1 MKRALARTQ
10 ILQIVQSRD
19 IREASSMSRIA
30 RKPAD
35 LFAAPSVI
43 LEARPDGSRRMRS
56 AIALPPSSLRCSGEW
71 LERWASETPDTVFL
85 AERGADGE
93 WVKVSYGQALARV
106 KAIANALLGLGLS
119 AERPVMVLSD
129 NGVEHA
135 LLMLA
140 CLHIGVPHC
149 AVSPGNSLLSRDFAK
164 LKANVDLLRPG
175 VIFAD
180 PIERFMP
187 AIEAVKAL
195 HDGVV
200 IAGGNSQPQAGTH
213 AFAAMEQAGVDPTG
227 KYAAVRRAFEAVTPD
242 TIAKFLFTSG
252 SIGTPKAVI
261 TTQRM
266 MCSNQEANAQIWP
279 FMAIQRPVIVDW
291 LPWSHVFGG
300 NYCFNKVLCWG
311 GSFYIDGGKPAPGLL
326 EKTVKNLTDIAPT
339 QYFSV
344 PRAYDMLVPLLR
356 DNAALRKNFFSRLQ
370 IIFYAGAALPQHL
383 WEELDRLARME
394 LGEPVTMLS
403 SWGSTE
409 TAPAA
414 TDCHF
419 QAVRSGVIGV
429 PIPGTEL
436 KLVPVADK
444 LEVRVKGPNVFPGYW
459 KQPRLTKEAFD
470 DEGYYIIGDAVEF
483 VDPKKPEQGLLFDGR
498 VAEDFKLLTGT
509 WVHVG
514 SLRVAGI
521 DALSPVAQDIVVTGH
536 DRDEIGFL
544 VFPNM
549 SECRRLAGLPTDAP
563 ADQVLRHPMVKERV
577 REGLVRMKREGGGS
591 STYPARLLLM
601 AEPPSTEAGEITDK
615 GYINQRA
622 VLTRRADLVVHLYS
636 DEIDSGVITLGAS

>member
-1 MKRALARTQ
+1 MKQ
-10 ILQIVQSRD
+10 
-19 IREASSMSRIA
+19 IA
-30 RKPAD
+30 RKPAE
-35 LFAAPSVI
+35 LFAPPSVI
-43 LEARPDGSRRMRS
+43 LETRPDGSRLMRS

-71 LERWASETPDTVFL
+71 LERWAHETPDAVFL
-85 AERGADGE
+85 AERGVDGE
-93 WVKVSYGQALARV
+93 WIKVSYGAALSRV
-106 KAIANALLGLGLS
+106 KAIANALLGLALS
-119 AERPVMVLSD
+119 PQRPVMVLSD

-140 CLHIGVPHC
+140 CMHIGVPHC
-149 AVSPGNSLLSRDFAK
+149 AVSPGNSLMSRDFAK
-164 LKANVDLLRPG
+164 LKANVELLRPG

-180 PIERFMP
+180 PVERFMP
-187 AIEAVKAL
+187 AIEAVKSL
-195 HDGVV
+195 HDGIV
-200 IAGGNSQPQAGTH
+200 IAGSNSKPQAGTY
-213 AFAAMEQAGVDPTG
+213 AFAAMEQAGADPTG
-227 KYAAVRRAFEAVTPD
+227 KYEAVRRAFESVSLD

-252 SIGTPKAVI
+252 SIGAPKAVI

-266 MCSNQEANAQIWP
+266 MCSNQEANAHIWP
-279 FMAIQRPVIVDW
+279 FMAIQKPVIVDW

-326 EKTVKNLTDIAPT
+326 EKTVKNLTEIAPT

-356 DNAALRKNFFSRLQ
+356 DNAVLRKNFFSRLQ

-459 KQPRLTKEAFD
+459 KQPKLTKDAFD
-470 DEGYYIIGDAVEF
+470 EEGFYIIGDAVEF
-483 VDPKKPEQGLLFDGR
+483 VDPRKPEQGLLFDGR
-498 VAEDFKLLTGT
+498 VAEDFKLTTGT

-521 DALSPVAQDIVVTGH
+521 DALSPVAQDIAVTGH
-536 DRDEIGFL
+536 DRDEIGFM

-549 SECRRLAGLPTDAP
+549 SECRRLTGLANDAP
-563 ADQVLRHPMVKERV
+563 ADQVLGHPMVKERL
-577 REGLVRMKREGGGS
+577 REGLLRMKREGGGS
-591 STYPARLLLM
+591 STYPSRILLM
-601 AEPPSTEAGEITDK
+601 GEPPSTEAGEITDK

-636 DEIDSGVITLGAS
+636 DVPDSGVITLGAN

>member
-1 MKRALARTQ
+1 MT
-10 ILQIVQSRD
+10 S
-19 IREASSMSRIA
+19 IA
-30 RKPAD
+30 RKPAE
-35 LFAAPSVI
+35 LFADPSVI
-43 LEARPDGSRRMRS
+43 VENRADGSRLLRS

-71 LERWASETPDTVFL
+71 LERWAHETPDTVFL

-93 WVKVSYGQALARV
+93 WMRVSYGTALSRV
-106 KAIANALLGLGLS
+106 KAIANALLGLKLS

-129 NGVEHA
+129 NGIEHA

-149 AVSPGNSLLSRDFAK
+149 AVSPGNSLMSKDFAK

-187 AIEAVKAL
+187 AIEAVKLL
-195 HDGVV
+195 HDGIV
-200 IAGGNSQPQAGTH
+200 IAGSNSKPQAGTY
-213 AFAAMEQAGVDPTG
+213 AFAAMEQAGADPTG
-227 KYAAVRRAFEAVTPD
+227 KYAAVRRAFAAVTPD

-252 SIGTPKAVI
+252 SIGAPKAVI

-266 MCSNQEANAQIWP
+266 ICSNQEANALIWP
-279 FMAIQRPVIVDW
+279 FMAKQKPVIVDW

-326 EKTVKNLTDIAPT
+326 DKTVKNLTEIAPT

-383 WEELDRLARME
+383 WEELERLARME

-459 KQPRLTKEAFD
+459 KQPKLTEAAFD
-470 DEGYYIIGDAVEF
+470 ADGFYIIGDAVEF
-483 VDPKKPEQGLLFDGR
+483 VDPQNPEQGLLFDGR

-549 SECRRLAGLPTDAP
+549 SECRRLAQLPADAP

-591 STYPARLLLM
+591 STYPTRLLLM

-622 VLTRRADLVVHLYS
+622 VLTRRADLLVHLYS
-636 DEIDSGVITLGAS
+636 DVPDSGIITLGEN

>member
-1 MKRALARTQ
+1 MKQ
-10 ILQIVQSRD
+10 IS
-19 IREASSMSRIA
+19 
-30 RKPAD
+30 RKPAE
-35 LFAAPSVI
+35 LFARPSVI
-43 LEARPDGSRRMRS
+43 LETRPDGSRLMRS

-71 LERWASETPDTVFL
+71 LERWAHETPDAVFL

-93 WVKVSYGQALARV
+93 WVKVSYGMALSRV
-106 KAIANALLGLGLS
+106 KAIANALLGLKLS
-119 AERPVMVLSD
+119 AQRPVVVLSD

-140 CLHIGVPHC
+140 CMHIGVPHC
-149 AVSPGNSLLSRDFAK
+149 AVSPGNSLMSKDFAK
-164 LKANVDLLRPG
+164 LKANVELLRPG

-187 AIEAVKAL
+187 AIEAVRSL
-195 HDGVV
+195 HDGIV
-200 IAGGNSQPQAGTH
+200 IAGSNSKPQAGAY

-227 KYAAVRRAFEAVTPD
+227 NYAAVQRAFESVSLD

-252 SIGTPKAVI
+252 SIGAPKAVI

-279 FMAIQRPVIVDW
+279 FMAIQKPVIVDW

-326 EKTVKNLTDIAPT
+326 DKTVKNLTDIAPT

-444 LEVRVKGPNVFPGYW
+444 LEVRIKGPNVFPGYW
-459 KQPRLTKEAFD
+459 KQPKLTREAFD
-470 DEGYYIIGDAVEF
+470 EEGFYIIGDAVEF
-483 VDPKKPEQGLLFDGR
+483 VDESKPEQGLLFDGR
-498 VAEDFKLLTGT
+498 VAEDFKLTTGT

-521 DALSPVAQDIVVTGH
+521 DALSPVAQDIAVTGH
-536 DRDEIGFL
+536 DRDEIGFM

-549 SECRRLAGLPTDAP
+549 SECRRLAGLATDAP
-563 ADQVLRHPMVKERV
+563 AHQVLGHPMVKERL
-577 REGLVRMKREGGGS
+577 REGLLRMKRDGGGS
-591 STYPARLLLM
+591 STYPSRILLM

-636 DEIDSGVITLGAS
+636 DVPDSGVITLGTN

>member
-1 MKRALARTQ
+1 MKT
-10 ILQIVQSRD
+10 
-19 IREASSMSRIA
+19 IA
-30 RKPAD
+30 RNPAE
-35 LFAAPSVI
+35 LFAEPSVLI
-43 LEARPDGSRRMRS
+43 EHRADGSRLLRS
-56 AIALPPSSLRCSGEW
+56 AIPLPVSSLRCSGEW
-71 LERWASETPDTVFL
+71 LERWARETPDTVFL

-93 WVKVSYGQALARV
+93 WVRVSYASALSRV
-106 KAIANALLGLGLS
+106 RAIANALLGLRLS

-129 NGVEHA
+129 NGIEHA

-164 LKANVDLLRPG
+164 LKANVELLRPG

-180 PIERFMP
+180 PIERFLP

-195 HDGVV
+195 HDGIV
-200 IAGGNSQPQAGTH
+200 IAGGNGLAPTGTY
-213 AFAAMEQAGVDPTG
+213 AFAAMEQAGIDPDG
-227 KYAAVRRAFEAVTPD
+227 KYAAVQRAFAAVTPD

-252 SIGTPKAVI
+252 SIGAPKAVI

-266 MCSNQEANAQIWP
+266 MCSNQEANALIWP
-279 FMAIQRPVIVDW
+279 FMARQKPVIVDW

-326 EKTVKNLTDIAPT
+326 DKTVRNLTEIAPT

-356 DNAALRKNFFSRLQ
+356 DNAALRRNFFSRLQ

-409 TAPAA
+409 TSPAA

-419 QAVRSGVIGV
+419 QAVRAGVIGV

-459 KQPRLTKEAFD
+459 KQPALTQAAFD

-483 VDPKKPEQGLLFDGR
+483 VDPARPEQGLLFDGR

-549 SECRRLAGLPTDAP
+549 SECRRLAQLPADAP
-563 ADQVLRHPMVKERV
+563 ADLVLRHPAVKERV
-577 REGLVRMKREGGGS
+577 REGLLRMKREGGGS
-591 STYPARLLLM
+591 STYPMRLLLM

-636 DEIDSGVITLGAS
+636 DELDSGVITLGAR

>member
-1 MKRALARTQ
+1 MKQ
-10 ILQIVQSRD
+10 IS
-19 IREASSMSRIA
+19 
-30 RKPAD
+30 RKPAE
-35 LFAAPSVI
+35 LFARPSVI
-43 LEARPDGSRRMRS
+43 LETRPDGSRLMRS
-56 AIALPPSSLRCSGEW
+56 AIALPPSSVRCSGEW
-71 LERWASETPDTVFL
+71 LERWARETPNTVFL

-93 WVKVSYGQALARV
+93 WVKVSYGMALSRV
-106 KAIANALLGLGLS
+106 KAIANALLGLKLS
-119 AERPVMVLSD
+119 AQRPVVVLSD

-140 CLHIGVPHC
+140 CMHIGVPHC
-149 AVSPGNSLLSRDFAK
+149 AVSPGNSLMSKDFAK
-164 LKANVDLLRPG
+164 LKANVELLRPG

-187 AIEAVKAL
+187 AIEAVRSL
-195 HDGVV
+195 HDGIV
-200 IAGGNSQPQAGTH
+200 IAGSNSKPQAGAY

-227 KYAAVRRAFEAVTPD
+227 NYAAVQRAFESVSLD

-252 SIGTPKAVI
+252 SIGAPKAVI

-279 FMAIQRPVIVDW
+279 FMAIQKPVIVDW

-326 EKTVKNLTDIAPT
+326 DKTVKNLTDIAPT

-444 LEVRVKGPNVFPGYW
+444 LEVRIKGPNVFPGYW
-459 KQPRLTKEAFD
+459 KQPKLTREAFD
-470 DEGYYIIGDAVEF
+470 EEGFYIIGDAVEF
-483 VDPKKPEQGLLFDGR
+483 VDESKPEQGLLFDGR
-498 VAEDFKLLTGT
+498 VAEDFKLTTGT

-521 DALSPVAQDIVVTGH
+521 DALSPVAQDIAVTGH
-536 DRDEIGFL
+536 DRDEIGFM

-549 SECRRLAGLPTDAP
+549 SECRRLAGLATDAP
-563 ADQVLRHPMVKERV
+563 AHQVLGHPMVKERL
-577 REGLVRMKREGGGS
+577 REGLLRMKRDGGGS
-591 STYPARLLLM
+591 STYPSRILLM

-636 DEIDSGVITLGAS
+636 DVPDSGVITLGTN

>member
-1 MKRALARTQ
+1 MN
-10 ILQIVQSRD
+10 S
-19 IREASSMSRIA
+19 IA

-35 LFAAPSVI
+35 LFADPSVI
-43 LEARPDGSRRMRS
+43 VESHADGSRRLRS
-56 AIALPPSSLRCSGEW
+56 AIPLPASSLRCSGEW
-71 LERWASETPDTVFL
+71 LERWARETPDTVFL

-93 WVKVSYGQALARV
+93 WIRVGYGAALARV
-106 KAIANALLGLGLS
+106 KAIANALLGLDLS

-129 NGVEHA
+129 NGIEHA

-149 AVSPGNSLLSRDFAK
+149 AVSPGNSLMSKDFAK
-164 LKANVDLLRPG
+164 LRANVELLRPG

-180 PIERFMP
+180 PIERFLP
-187 AIEAVKAL
+187 AIEAVRGL

-200 IAGGNSQPQAGTH
+200 IAGGNSKPQAGTY
-213 AFAAMEQAGVDPTG
+213 AFAAMEQAGIDPTG
-227 KYAAVRRAFEAVTPD
+227 KYAAVRKAFAAVTPD

-252 SIGTPKAVI
+252 SIGAPKAVI

-279 FMAIQRPVIVDW
+279 FMAKQKPVIVDW

-311 GSFYIDGGKPAPGLL
+311 GSFYIDGGKPAPGLI

-356 DNAALRKNFFSRLQ
+356 DNAVLRKNFFSRLQ

-436 KLVPVADK
+436 KLEPVADK

-459 KQPRLTKEAFD
+459 KQPRLTQEAFD
-470 DEGYYIIGDAVEF
+470 EDGFYIIGDAVEF
-483 VDPKKPEQGLLFDGR
+483 VDPTRPEQGLLFDGR

-536 DRDEIGFL
+536 DKDEIGFL

-549 SECRRLAGLPTDAP
+549 SECRRLAQLPADAA
-563 ADQVLRHPMVKERV
+563 ADQVLRHPAVKERV
-577 REGLVRMKREGGGS
+577 REGLLRMKREGGGS
-591 STYPARLLLM
+591 STYPTRLLLM

-622 VLTRRADLVVHLYS
+622 VLTRRADLVLYLYA
-636 DEIDSGVITLGAS
+636 DEVDSGVITLGAS

>member
-1 MKRALARTQ
+1 M
-10 ILQIVQSRD
+10 
-19 IREASSMSRIA
+19 SSIA

-35 LFAAPSVI
+35 LFADPSVI
-43 LEARPDGSRRMRS
+43 VESHADGSRRLRS
-56 AIALPPSSLRCSGEW
+56 AIPLPESSLRCSGEW
-71 LERWASETPDTVFL
+71 LQRWARETPDTVFL
-85 AERGADGE
+85 AERGTDGE
-93 WVKVSYGQALARV
+93 WIRVGYGAALARV
-106 KAIANALLGLGLS
+106 KAIANALLGLDLS

-129 NGVEHA
+129 NGIEHA

-149 AVSPGNSLLSRDFAK
+149 AVSPGNSLMSKDFAK
-164 LKANVDLLRPG
+164 LRANVELLRPG
-175 VIFAD
+175 LIFAD

-187 AIEAVKAL
+187 AIDAVRGL
-195 HDGVV
+195 HDGIV
-200 IAGGNSQPQAGTH
+200 IAGSNSQPQAGTY
-213 AFAAMEQAGVDPTG
+213 AFAAMEQAGIDPTG
-227 KYAAVRRAFEAVTPD
+227 KYAAVRKAFAAVTLD

-252 SIGTPKAVI
+252 SIGAPKAVI

-279 FMAIQRPVIVDW
+279 FMAKQKPVIVDW

-311 GSFYIDGGKPAPGLL
+311 GSFYIDGGKPAPGLID
-326 EKTVKNLTDIAPT
+326 KTVRNLSDIAPT

-356 DNAALRKNFFSRLQ
+356 DNAVLRKNFFSRLQ

-459 KQPRLTKEAFD
+459 KQHRLTQEAFD
-470 DEGYYIIGDAVEF
+470 EDGFYIIGDAVEF
-483 VDPKKPEQGLLFDGR
+483 VDPTRPEQGLLFDGR

-549 SECRRLAGLPTDAP
+549 SECRRLAQLPAEAP

-591 STYPARLLLM
+591 STYPTRLLLM

-622 VLTRRADLVVHLYS
+622 VLTRRADLVLYLYA
-636 DEIDSGVITLGAS
+636 DEVDSGVITLGAS

>member
-1 MKRALARTQ
+1 MKQ
-10 ILQIVQSRD
+10 IS
-19 IREASSMSRIA
+19 
-30 RKPAD
+30 RKPAE
-35 LFAAPSVI
+35 LFARPSVI
-43 LEARPDGSRRMRS
+43 LETRPDGSRLMRS
-56 AIALPPSSLRCSGEW
+56 AIALPPSSVRCSGEW
-71 LERWASETPDTVFL
+71 LERWARETPNTVFL

-93 WVKVSYGQALARV
+93 WVKVSYGMALSRV
-106 KAIANALLGLGLS
+106 KAIANALLGLKLS
-119 AERPVMVLSD
+119 AQRPVVVLSD

-140 CLHIGVPHC
+140 CMHIGVPHC
-149 AVSPGNSLLSRDFAK
+149 AVSPGNSLMSKDFAK
-164 LKANVDLLRPG
+164 LKANVELLRPG

-187 AIEAVKAL
+187 AIEAVRSL
-195 HDGVV
+195 HDGIV
-200 IAGGNSQPQAGTH
+200 IAGSNSKPQAGAY

-227 KYAAVRRAFEAVTPD
+227 RYTAVQRAFESVNLD

-252 SIGTPKAVI
+252 SIGAPKAVI

-279 FMAIQRPVIVDW
+279 FMAIQKPVIVDW

-326 EKTVKNLTDIAPT
+326 ERTVRNLTDIAPT

-444 LEVRVKGPNVFPGYW
+444 LEVRIKGPNVFPGYW
-459 KQPRLTKEAFD
+459 KQPKLTREAFD
-470 DEGYYIIGDAVEF
+470 EEGFYIIGDAVEF
-483 VDPKKPEQGLLFDGR
+483 VDESKPEQGLLFDGR
-498 VAEDFKLLTGT
+498 VAEDFKLTTGT

-521 DALSPVAQDIVVTGH
+521 DALSPVAQDIAVTGH
-536 DRDEIGFL
+536 DRDEIGFM

-549 SECRRLAGLPTDAP
+549 SECRRLAGLATDAP
-563 ADQVLRHPMVKERV
+563 AHQVLGHPMVKERL
-577 REGLVRMKREGGGS
+577 REGLLRMKRDGGGS
-591 STYPARLLLM
+591 STYPSRILLM

-636 DEIDSGVITLGAS
+636 DVPDSGVITLGTN

>member
-1 MKRALARTQ
+1 MKQ
-10 ILQIVQSRD
+10 
-19 IREASSMSRIA
+19 IA
-30 RKPAD
+30 RKPAE
-35 LFAAPSVI
+35 LFARPSVI
-43 LEARPDGSRRMRS
+43 LENRPDGSRLMRS

-71 LERWASETPDTVFL
+71 LERWARETPDTVFL
-85 AERGADGE
+85 GERGADGE
-93 WVKVSYGQALARV
+93 WVKVSYAVALSRV
-106 KAIANALLGLGLS
+106 KAIANALLGLKLS

-140 CLHIGVPHC
+140 CMHIGVPHC
-149 AVSPGNSLLSRDFAK
+149 AVSPGNSLMSRDFAK
-164 LKANVDLLRPG
+164 LKANVELLRPG

-187 AIEAVKAL
+187 AIEAVKSL
-195 HDGVV
+195 HDGIV
-200 IAGGNSQPQAGTH
+200 IAGSNSKPQAGTY
-213 AFAAMEQAGVDPTG
+213 AFAAMERAGIDPTG
-227 KYAAVRRAFEAVTPD
+227 KYAAVRRAFAAVTPN

-266 MCSNQEANAQIWP
+266 ICSNQEANALIWP
-279 FMAIQRPVIVDW
+279 FMAIQKPVIVDW

-326 EKTVKNLTDIAPT
+326 DKTVRNLTDIAPT

-383 WEELDRLARME
+383 WEELERLAHME
-394 LGEPVTMLS
+394 LGVPVTMLS

-459 KQPRLTKEAFD
+459 KQPKLTRDAFD
-470 DEGYYIIGDAVEF
+470 EEGFYIIGDAVEF
-483 VDPKKPEQGLLFDGR
+483 VDANKPEQGLLFDGR
-498 VAEDFKLLTGT
+498 VAEDFKLTTGT

-514 SLRVAGI
+514 SLRVTGI

-549 SECRRLAGLPTDAP
+549 SECRRLAGLAIDAP
-563 ADQVLRHPMVKERV
+563 ADHVLGHPMVKERI
-577 REGLVRMKREGGGS
+577 REGLLRMKREGGGS
-591 STYPARLLLM
+591 STYPARILLM

-622 VLTRRADLVVHLYS
+622 VLTRRADLLVHLYS
-636 DEIDSGVITLGAS
+636 DVPDSGVITLGAT

>member
-1 MKRALARTQ
+1 MKQ
-10 ILQIVQSRD
+10 
-19 IREASSMSRIA
+19 IA
-30 RKPAD
+30 RKPAE
-35 LFAAPSVI
+35 LFARPSVI
-43 LEARPDGSRRMRS
+43 LETRPDGSRLMRS

-71 LERWASETPDTVFL
+71 LERWAHETPNTVFL
-85 AERGADGE
+85 AERGVDGE
-93 WVKVSYGQALARV
+93 WIKVSYGAALLRV
-106 KAIANALLGLGLS
+106 KAIANALLGLALS
-119 AERPVMVLSD
+119 PQRPVMVLSD

-140 CLHIGVPHC
+140 CMHIGVPHC
-149 AVSPGNSLLSRDFAK
+149 AVSPGNSLMSRDFAK
-164 LKANVDLLRPG
+164 LKANVELLRPG

-180 PIERFMP
+180 PVERFMP
-187 AIEAVKAL
+187 AIEAVKSL
-195 HDGVV
+195 HDGIV
-200 IAGGNSQPQAGTH
+200 IAGSNSKPQAGTY
-213 AFAAMEQAGVDPTG
+213 AFAAMEQAGADPTG
-227 KYAAVRRAFEAVTPD
+227 KYEAVRRAFESVSLD

-252 SIGTPKAVI
+252 SIGAPKAVI

-279 FMAIQRPVIVDW
+279 FMAIQKPVIVDW

-326 EKTVKNLTDIAPT
+326 EKTVKNLTEIAPT

-356 DNAALRKNFFSRLQ
+356 DNAVLRKNFFSRLQ

-459 KQPRLTKEAFD
+459 KQPKLTKDAFD
-470 DEGYYIIGDAVEF
+470 EEGFYIIGDAVEF
-483 VDPKKPEQGLLFDGR
+483 VDPRKPEQGLLFDGR
-498 VAEDFKLLTGT
+498 VAEDFKLTTGT

-536 DRDEIGFL
+536 DRDEIGFM

-549 SECRRLAGLPTDAP
+549 SECRRLTGLANDAP
-563 ADQVLRHPMVKERV
+563 ADQVLGHPMVKERL
-577 REGLVRMKREGGGS
+577 REGLLRMKREGGGS
-591 STYPARLLLM
+591 STYPSRILLM
-601 AEPPSTEAGEITDK
+601 GEPPSTEAGEITDK

-636 DEIDSGVITLGAS
+636 DVPDSGVITLGAN

>member
-1 MKRALARTQ
+1 
-10 ILQIVQSRD
+10 
-19 IREASSMSRIA
+19 MSPIA

-35 LFAAPSVI
+35 LFADPAVI
-43 LEARPDGSRRMRS
+43 LETCSDGSRRLRS
-56 AIALPPSSLRCSGEW
+56 AITLPPGSVRCSGEW
-71 LERWASETPDTVFL
+71 LERWATETPDAVYL

-93 WVKVSYGQALARV
+93 WVRVSYGAALSRV
-106 KAIANALLGLGLS
+106 KSIANWLLGQNLS

-129 NGVEHA
+129 NGIEHA

-140 CLHIGVPHC
+140 CLHVGVPHC

-164 LKANVDLLRPG
+164 LRANVDLLRPG

-180 PIERFMP
+180 PLERFMP
-187 AIEAVKAL
+187 AVEAVRDL

-200 IAGGNSQPQAGTH
+200 VAGSTSKPNAGTIEFSEIEKVG
-213 AFAAMEQAGVDPTG
+213 ADDTG
-227 KYAAVRRAFEAVTPD
+227 KYTAVTRAFEALTPD

-266 MCSNQEANAQIWP
+266 MCSNQEANALIWP
-279 FMAIQRPVIVDW
+279 FMAKQKPVIVDW

-311 GSFYIDGGKPAPGLL
+311 GSFYIDGGKPAPGLI
-326 EKTVKNLTDIAPT
+326 EKTVKNLIDIAPT

-356 DNAALRKNFFSRLQ
+356 DNTALRKNFFSRLQ

-459 KQPRLTKEAFD
+459 KQPKLTQAAFD
-470 DEGYYIIGDAVEF
+470 EDGFYIIGDAVEF
-483 VDPKKPEQGLLFDGR
+483 VDPDRPEQGLLFDGR

-549 SECRRLAGLPTDAP
+549 SECRRLAGLGNDAP
-563 ADQVLRHPMVKERV
+563 ADQVLGHPAVKERV

-622 VLTRRADLVVHLYS
+622 VLARRADLVVHLYS
-636 DEIDSGVITLGAS
+636 DVPDSGVIT

>member
-1 MKRALARTQ
+1 MKQ
-10 ILQIVQSRD
+10 IS
-19 IREASSMSRIA
+19 
-30 RKPAD
+30 RKPAE
-35 LFAAPSVI
+35 LFARPSVI
-43 LEARPDGSRRMRS
+43 LETRPDGSRLMRS

-71 LERWASETPDTVFL
+71 LERWAHETPDAVFL

-93 WVKVSYGQALARV
+93 WVKVSYGMALSRV
-106 KAIANALLGLGLS
+106 KAIANALLGLKLS
-119 AERPVMVLSD
+119 AQRPVVVLSD

-140 CLHIGVPHC
+140 CMHIGVPHC
-149 AVSPGNSLLSRDFAK
+149 AVSPGNSLMSKDFAK
-164 LKANVDLLRPG
+164 LKANVELLRPG

-187 AIEAVKAL
+187 AIEAVRSL
-195 HDGVV
+195 HDGIV
-200 IAGGNSQPQAGTH
+200 IAGSNSKPQAGAY

-227 KYAAVRRAFEAVTPD
+227 NYAAVQRAFESVSLD

-252 SIGTPKAVI
+252 SIGAPKAVI

-279 FMAIQRPVIVDW
+279 FMAIQKPVIVDW

-326 EKTVKNLTDIAPT
+326 ERTVRNLTDIAPT

-444 LEVRVKGPNVFPGYW
+444 LEVRIKGPNVFPGYW
-459 KQPRLTKEAFD
+459 KQPKLTREAFD
-470 DEGYYIIGDAVEF
+470 EEGFYIIGDAVEF
-483 VDPKKPEQGLLFDGR
+483 VDESKPEQGLLFDGR
-498 VAEDFKLLTGT
+498 VAEDFKLTTGT

-521 DALSPVAQDIVVTGH
+521 DALSPVAQDIAVTGH
-536 DRDEIGFL
+536 DRDEIGFM

-549 SECRRLAGLPTDAP
+549 SECRRLAGLATDAP
-563 ADQVLRHPMVKERV
+563 AHQVLGHPMVKERL
-577 REGLVRMKREGGGS
+577 REGLLRMKRDGGGS
-591 STYPARLLLM
+591 STYPSRILLM

-636 DEIDSGVITLGAS
+636 DVPDSGVITLGTN

>member
-1 MKRALARTQ
+1 
-10 ILQIVQSRD
+10 
-19 IREASSMSRIA
+19 
-30 RKPAD
+30 
-35 LFAAPSVI
+35 
-43 LEARPDGSRRMRS
+43 MRS

-71 LERWASETPDTVFL
+71 LERWARETPDAVFL
-85 AERGADGE
+85 AERGVDGE
-93 WVKVSYGQALARV
+93 WIKVSYGAALSRV
-106 KAIANALLGLGLS
+106 KAIANALLGLALS
-119 AERPVMVLSD
+119 PQRPVMVLSD

-140 CLHIGVPHC
+140 CMHIGVPHC
-149 AVSPGNSLLSRDFAK
+149 AVSPGNSLMSRDFAK
-164 LKANVDLLRPG
+164 LKANVELLRPG

-180 PIERFMP
+180 PVERFMP
-187 AIEAVKAL
+187 AIEAVKSL
-195 HDGVV
+195 HDGIV
-200 IAGGNSQPQAGTH
+200 IAGSNSKPQAGTY
-213 AFAAMEQAGVDPTG
+213 AFAAMEQAGADPTG
-227 KYAAVRRAFEAVTPD
+227 KYEAVRRAFESVSLD

-252 SIGTPKAVI
+252 SIGAPKAVI

-266 MCSNQEANAQIWP
+266 MCSNQEANAHIWP
-279 FMAIQRPVIVDW
+279 FMAIQKPVIVDW

-326 EKTVKNLTDIAPT
+326 EKTVKNLTEIAPT

-356 DNAALRKNFFSRLQ
+356 DNAVLRKNFFSRLQ

-459 KQPRLTKEAFD
+459 KQPKLTKDAFD
-470 DEGYYIIGDAVEF
+470 EEGFYIIGDAVEF
-483 VDPKKPEQGLLFDGR
+483 VDPRKPEQGLLFDGR
-498 VAEDFKLLTGT
+498 VAEDFKLTTGT

-521 DALSPVAQDIVVTGH
+521 DALSPVAQDIAVTGH
-536 DRDEIGFL
+536 DRDEIGFM

-549 SECRRLAGLPTDAP
+549 SECRRLTGLANDAP
-563 ADQVLRHPMVKERV
+563 ADQVLGHPMVKERL
-577 REGLVRMKREGGGS
+577 REGLLRMKREGGGS
-591 STYPARLLLM
+591 STYPSRILLM
-601 AEPPSTEAGEITDK
+601 GEPPSTEAGEITDK

-636 DEIDSGVITLGAS
+636 DVPDSGVITLGAN

>member
-1 MKRALARTQ
+1 
-10 ILQIVQSRD
+10 
-19 IREASSMSRIA
+19 MSLIA

-35 LFAAPSVI
+35 LFAEPSVI
-43 LEARPDGSRRMRS
+43 VENRADGSRRLRS

-71 LERWASETPDTVFL
+71 LERWARETPDTVFL

-93 WVKVSYGQALARV
+93 WIRVGYAAALARV
-106 KAIANALLGLGLS
+106 QAIANALLGLKLS

-129 NGVEHA
+129 NGIEHA

-149 AVSPGNSLLSRDFAK
+149 AVSPGNSLMSKDFAK
-164 LKANVDLLRPG
+164 LKANVELLRPG

-200 IAGGNSQPQAGTH
+200 IAGGNSQPRVGTY
-213 AFAAMEQAGVDPTG
+213 AFAAMEQAGIDPTG
-227 KYAAVRRAFEAVTPD
+227 KYAAVQRAFAAVTPD

-252 SIGTPKAVI
+252 SIGAPKAVI

-266 MCSNQEANAQIWP
+266 MCSNQEANALIWP
-279 FMAIQRPVIVDW
+279 FMARQKPVIVDW

-311 GSFYIDGGKPAPGLL
+311 GSFYIDGGKPAPGLID
-326 EKTVKNLTDIAPT
+326 KTVRNLTEIAPT

-356 DNAALRKNFFSRLQ
+356 DNAALRRNFFSRLQ

-409 TAPAA
+409 TAPAC

-459 KQPRLTKEAFD
+459 KQPALTRAAFD
-470 DEGYYIIGDAVEF
+470 EEGFYIIGDAVEF
-483 VDPKKPEQGLLFDGR
+483 VDPARPEQGLLFDGR

-549 SECRRLAGLPTDAP
+549 SECRRLAGLPADTP
-563 ADQVLRHPMVKERV
+563 ADQVLGHPMVKERV

-591 STYPARLLLM
+591 STYPSRLLLM
-601 AEPPSTEAGEITDK
+601 AEPPSTETGEITDK

-622 VLTRRADLVVHLYS
+622 VLTRRADLVVHLYA
-636 DEIDSGVITLGAS
+636 DEVDSGVITLGAS